1 MMYNK
6 KQKESMKEFSKILM
20 LPIVLMMSPVL
31 IIMAIC
37 GMSGSGIFGN
47 FFRDL

>member
-6 KQKESMKEFSKILM
+6 KQRESMKEFGKILM
-20 LPIVLMMSPVL
+20 IPVVLMLSPVL
-31 IIMAIC
+31 IVMALC

-47 FFRDL
+47 FFNDL